1 MLWFQK
7 PDHPALPEP
16 DKIAPFDAQA
26 FLRRFVYF
34 ERLKTNGKRN
44 YNPTYGYDPDRKRI
58 SRKMGFS
65 L

>member
-1 MLWFQK
+1 
-7 PDHPALPEP
+7 LPEP

-44 YNPTYGYDPDRKRI
+44 YNPTYGYDLDRKRI